1 MIKSDYFK
9 NWSGYWK
16 KLQTLLLD
24 PGIDEATLEASVRE
38 ARKHITLPV
47 LWLLGKTGAGKT
59 SIIRALTDDESVQ
72 VGNGFQPC
80 TSHSQFYD
88 FPAEAPILRF
98 LDTRGLGETGY
109 DPAEDIRFCA
119 TQAHLLIAVM
129 KAADPN
135 QQVLLDTL
143 HTIRQQQPTWPLLM
157 VQTGLHELYP
167 TTQQQHPQPWPYA
180 TRPWPDTVSADI
192 QRTLLAQR
200 EVMANIPGVAPPT
213 WAVIDFT
220 LPEDGFE
227 PTDYGLMELWQAIED
242 LLPHSLQQQLK
253 DNSGLRDLYANT
265 AHQHI
270 VGYAMT
276 AAGLGTL
283 PLVDLAAVT
292 AVQAKLLHKL
302 ATLYGQHWD
311 TRSVT
316 EFISLAGT
324 GLAVGYFAGMAKRT
338 LSKMI
343 PLVGQTAGALW
354 NASASG
360 ATTYALGKAAVYFLN
375 QHQHG
380 LQVDPEV
387 LRRIYTESLAVGRA
401 ILDERLRKKRSS

>member
-9 NWSGYWK
+9 SWSGYWK
-16 KLQTLLLD
+16 KLQALLLD
-24 PGIDEATLEASVRE
+24 SGIDEATLEASVRE
-38 ARKHITLPV
+38 ARKRITLPV

-59 SIIRALTDDESVQ
+59 SIIRALTADESVQ

-98 LDTRGLGETGY
+98 LDTRGLGEADY
-109 DPAEDIRFCA
+109 DPTEDLRFCA
-119 TQAHLLIAVM
+119 AQAHLLLAVM
-129 KAADPN
+129 KTADPN
-135 QQVLLDTL
+135 QQILLDTL
-143 HTIRQQQPTWPLLM
+143 RTVRQQHPNWPVLM

-167 TTQQQHPQPWPYA
+167 ATLQQHPMPWPYA
-180 TRPWPDTVSADI
+180 TQPWSDAVPADVQRALRA
-192 QRTLLAQR
+192 QRTA
-200 EVMANIPGVAPPT
+200 MSAIPGSAPVA
-213 WAVIDFT
+213 WAVVDFT
-220 LPEDGFE
+220 LPEDGFA
-227 PTDYGLMELWQAIED
+227 PVDYGLMELWQAIEA

-276 AAGLGTL
+276 AAGLGAL

-302 ATLYGQHWD
+302 ATLYGQRWD
-311 TRSVT
+311 ARSVT
-316 EFISLAGT
+316 EFVSLAGT
-324 GLAVGYFAGMAKRT
+324 GLAVGYLSGMAKRT

-401 ILDERLRKKRSS
+401 ILDERLRKRSS

>member
-16 KLQTLLLD
+16 KLQALLLD
-24 PGIDEATLEASVRE
+24 PGIDETALEASVRE
-38 ARKHITLPV
+38 ARKHIALPV

-59 SIIRALTDDESVQ
+59 SIIRVLTDDESVQ

-80 TSHSQFYD
+80 TQHSQFYD

-98 LDTRGLGETGY
+98 LDTRGLGEAGY
-109 DPAEDIRFCA
+109 DPAEDLRFCA
-119 TQAHLLIAVM
+119 TQAHLLLAVM

-143 HTIRQQQPTWPLLM
+143 RSVRQQHPNWPLLM

-167 TTQQQHPQPWPYA
+167 ATQQQHLQPWPYA
-180 TRPWPDTVSADI
+180 TQPWPNTVPADVQRALRA
-192 QRTLLAQR
+192 QRTTMDA
-200 EVMANIPGVAPPT
+200 IPGSASVA
-213 WAVIDFT
+213 WAVVDFT

-227 PTDYGLMELWQAIED
+227 PADYGLMELWQVIEA

-253 DNSGLRDLYANT
+253 DDSGLRDLYANT

-276 AAGLGTL
+276 AAGLGAL

-302 ATLYGQHWD
+302 ATLYGKRWD
-311 TRSVT
+311 ARSVT
-316 EFISLAGT
+316 EFVSLAGT
-324 GLAVGYFAGMAKRT
+324 GIAAGYLAGMVKRT

-380 LQVDPEV
+380 LQVDPKV
-387 LRRIYTESLAVGRA
+387 LRRIYTESLVVGRA
-401 ILDERLRKKRSS
+401 ILDERLRKRSS